1 MEVPG
6 GEKNKKMVCLYEA
19 LGTCF
24 LLIAINWGC
33 DSGNGSIGY

>member
-6 GEKNKKMVCLYEA
+6 GEKNKILVCLYEA

-33 DSGNGSIGY
+33 DSGND

>member
-1 MEVPG
+1 MEVTG
-6 GEKNKKMVCLYEA
+6 GRNNKLIVCLYEA

-33 DSGNGSIGY
+33 DSGNNAIGY

>member
-6 GEKNKKMVCLYEA
+6 GKNNKLIVCLYEA

-24 LLIAINWGC
+24 LLIAINWGS
-33 DSGNGSIGY
+33 DSGNSVIGY